1 MKQTILIFIIALF
14 PILASADGSGTCGNN
29 LTWSYVNATKTLT
42 ISGTGEMGSFYYESN
57 GGGTYVCAGA
67 PWYSYVNNIEKVII
81 QSGVTSIS
89 SYAFSGCS
97 MTSLTISNTV
107 KSIGEY
113 AFYNCYALTSFE
125 LPASV
130 TNIGNSA
137 FSRLNA
143 TSINI

>member
-1 MKQTILIFIIALF
+1 MKKQFLLMMMALL
-14 PILASADGSGTCGNN
+14 PMVASADDSGTCGNN

-42 ISGTGEMGSFYYESN
+42 ISGTGEMGSFDFESN
-57 GGGTYVCAGA
+57 GGGTYICAGA
-67 PWYSYVNNIEKVII
+67 PWYSYAKNIVKVII

-113 AFYNCYALTSFE
+113 AFSDC
-125 LPASV
+125 
-130 TNIGNSA
+130 NSL
-137 FSRLNA
+137 S
-143 TSINI
+143 TINIPDVAIT